1 MACRLLARLSGWGA
15 IKVTPT
21 ELYSTIIDDPAV
33 LREPGKDTALMLE
46 AGAEEVLWIKAPR
59 EGVAEALETATERL
73 GHLNGVVV
81 EGNSAVEV
89 LRPDVILFIA
99 SGSTRGRSG
108 AHRRCSR
115 WPTWCSLPTGRPT
128 ARRPVPGPLAGTTP
142 MGTLNSSLKPW
153 ERHMS
158 ESDKG
163 KEAPSAKA
171 DELKAHIDGCEP
183 GLT

>member
-1 MACRLLARLSGWGA
+1 MGPQYVGIGGSGSGSGKTTVACRLLARLSGWGA

-59 EGVAEALETATERL
+59 EGIAEALRTATERL
-73 GHLNGVVV
+73 GHLTGVVV

-99 SGSTRGRSG
+99 SGST
-108 AHRRCSR
+108 
-115 WPTWCSLPTGRPT
+115 
-128 ARRPVPGPLAGTTP
+128 PGPKRSAQAVLAMADVVLFADGPPGGTPAGARAFSRDDTD
-142 MGTLNSSLKPW
+142 GYVEFILKTLGETH
-153 ERHMS
+153 ER
-158 ESDKG
+158 ER
-163 KEAPSAKA
+163 
-171 DELKAHIDGCEP
+171 
-183 GLT
+183 